1 MSCTVDPWW
10 YQYIWLIDSCCI
22 HEWWFLFYVLLFSD
36 MICGDAKLR
45 VVCLYQW
52 KAWCLCSHHDVAILL
67 SMRWTRLT
75 PTRTKATRTMK
86 SMRAQFEN
94 GDIILRTRRPAFN
107 KTTYWISKPPPT
119 ATFAEIFKMFESSNA
134 QKRTVPL
141 VRHSCMNSDISP
153 HLNSKLFCHGP
164 GWKTLNIG
172 SQRFFFCHR

>member
-1 MSCTVDPWW
+1 MHVGVP
-10 YQYIWLIDSCCI
+10 IDSKWLPNPSPFHLNAVTWQLKWYSTSEGLFHTKKEYSVGWGTDELYGRPVMI
-22 HEWWFLFYVLLFSD
+22 SIYMIDWFVLYTWVVILLLLLFSD

-86 SMRAQFEN
+86 STRAQFEN

-119 ATFAEIFKMFESSNA
+119 ATFAEI
-134 QKRTVPL
+134 
-141 VRHSCMNSDISP
+141 
-153 HLNSKLFCHGP
+153 
-164 GWKTLNIG
+164 
-172 SQRFFFCHR
+172 